1 MRALVRSFVTA
12 TLVTSVAFLTPTAV
26 AQDKPASAPAVT
38 PAAAPPSLSPA
49 APKPAA
55 PAAIPPKDL
64 PADAPAEAPKA
75 TGPALEY
82 VRMTTSAGDV
92 IIELN
97 REKAPISVE
106 NFLAYVDED
115 FYAGTIFHRV
125 IKTFMIQGGGFST
138 DLKEKAVTRK
148 PIKNEWQNGLKNV
161 RGSVAMA
168 RRPDPDSATCQFFI
182 NVVDNAY
189 LDEPRMGGAYAV
201 FGRVVAGMD
210 VVDRIK
216 DVPTGKKQADTP
228 QGKPMFS
235 DVPLEPV
242 TIQKITR
249 MSADEAK
256 KLIK

>member
-12 TLVTSVAFLTPTAV
+12 TLVTSVAFLSPLAAGQGAPASTPATPTV
-26 AQDKPASAPAVT
+26 APAAV
-38 PAAAPPSLSPA
+38 P
-49 APKPAA
+49 PKPAA
-55 PAAIPPKDL
+55 PAAAPPKEAPAAPAADA
-64 PADAPAEAPKA
+64 PADAPKP
-75 TGPALEY
+75 TGPAVEY

-106 NFLAYVDED
+106 NFLAYVDEG
-115 FYAGTIFHRV
+115 FYTGTIFHRV
-125 IKTFMIQGGGFST
+125 IKTFMIQGGGFSAE
-138 DLKEKAVTRK
+138 LKEKAVTRK

-168 RRPDPDSATCQFFI
+168 RRPDPDSATCQFFV

-216 DVPTGKKQADTP
+216 DVPTGKKQAETP

>member
-12 TLVTSVAFLTPTAV
+12 TLVTSVAFLTPTAS
-26 AQDKPASAPAVT
+26 AQDKPASAPAVA
-38 PAAAPPSLSPA
+38 PAAAPPSLSPS

-55 PAAIPPKDL
+55 PAATPPKDA
-64 PADAPAEAPKA
+64 PADAPKA
-75 TGPALEY
+75 TGPALEF

-106 NFLAYVDED
+106 NFLAYVDEG
-115 FYAGTIFHRV
+115 FYTGTIFHRV

-138 DLKEKAVTRK
+138 ELKEKAVTRR

-216 DVPTGKKQADTP
+216 DVPTGKKQAETP

-242 TIQKITR
+242 VIQKISR
-249 MSADEAK
+249 ISADEAK